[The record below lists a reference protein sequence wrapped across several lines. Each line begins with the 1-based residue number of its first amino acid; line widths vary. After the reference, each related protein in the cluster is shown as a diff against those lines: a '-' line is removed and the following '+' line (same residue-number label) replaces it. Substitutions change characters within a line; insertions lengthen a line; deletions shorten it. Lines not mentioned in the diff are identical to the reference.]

1 MKKLLSLIISVSL
14 IGCSTTANLQNIT
27 SLSDLDLCVASVQ
40 ASRNRNKNVIE
51 EEILNRNLNCEE
63 FGKDI
68 EIAILQEGQK
78 SSNARIYGIIAGA
91 LIAIL
96 IDAQSENK
104 YPIF

>member
-1 MKKLLSLIISVSL
+1 MKKILSLMISISL

-27 SLSDLDLCVASVQ
+27 SLSDLDLCVASIQ
-40 ASRNRNKNVIE
+40 ASNRNKNVFE